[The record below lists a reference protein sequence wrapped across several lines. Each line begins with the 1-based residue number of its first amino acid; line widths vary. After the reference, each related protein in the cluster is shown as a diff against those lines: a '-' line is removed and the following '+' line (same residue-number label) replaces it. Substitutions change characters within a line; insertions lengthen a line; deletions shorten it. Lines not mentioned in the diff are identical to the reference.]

1 MLTRI
6 VTSQQ
11 PSLSRR
17 THSVNRV
24 WMLSYECAGLAQA
37 GGLGEAVAGLAKNL
51 AQDSKIEI
59 TVFLPSH
66 GRHMD
71 KDLRTA
77 YNLKDETTFIANGYR
92 TGTDRL
98 HYHYLAGIERG
109 YRDSVH
115 YVLIKGLDGRT
126 SKWLDDRTL
135 YDSNVMFEKMSLF
148 ARTVKAYSDY
158 LLATGS
164 LSNLPDLVHVHDWHM
179 IPAGVALKQSLE
191 ENHVRVPLVF
201 TIHLLGRV
209 SQPWHYGSEEWC
221 GIRDLQ
227 HVVRIGRKGVFTL
240 GYRQVWEEYCHDSL
254 ERFGCYEA
262 NYVTSV
268 SSSYLTHD
276 VSDYV
281 GNVITGKSG
290 HVYNGCD
297 WDNKEINSMVRAD
310 QASERHIGLN
320 DQYLNRWDLRI
331 HLLTQ
336 GLAQAKP
343 IVEGQSNLDR
353 SLEQQDQSKRLIEPF
368 EEDGPLV
375 LMTGRLSPQKGVD
388 ILLDAVPRVLKALP
402 GTKFLFFLLPSN
414 NPDSNK
420 STSMVAGGYPRN
432 VRLIFGR
439 DRPLYLLSHVAADVY
454 AMPSRV
460 EPFGISA
467 LEAMITGN
475 PVIGADVGGLRETVL
490 GIQKYGDRGTGN
502 LTPAEDA
509 RSISSALISMIITMK
524 IDESSHRGEVDMNY
538 SVEEIPSKHIREMVG
553 KNPRFGSMIRENSR
567 NRVEEKFRWKNA
579 GLLALARYARAKQLS
594 TKPKVY
600 SKVGKSARNTIL
612 P

>member
-1 MLTRI
+1 MLTRR
-6 VTSQQ
+6 VTSLQ
-11 PSLSRR
+11 PSLSRGER
-17 THSVNRV
+17 SVSKV

-37 GGLGEAVAGLAKNL
+37 GGLGEAVAGLARTL
-51 AQDSKIEI
+51 AQDSKIEV

-66 GRHMD
+66 GRQLD
-71 KDLRTA
+71 QDLRSA
-77 YNLKDETTFIANGYR
+77 YSLKDQTTFIANGYR
-92 TGTDRL
+92 TGTDRV
-98 HYHYLAGIERG
+98 HYHYLAGVERG

-115 YVLIKGLDGRT
+115 YVLVKGLDGRT
-126 SKWLDDRTL
+126 SKWLDHRTL
-135 YDSNVMFEKMSLF
+135 YDRDVMFEKMSLF
-148 ARTVKAYSDY
+148 ARTVKTYSDY

-164 LSNLPDLVHVHDWHM
+164 RSDLPDLIHAHDWHM

-191 ENHVRVPLVF
+191 VNRVTVPLVF

-209 SQPWHYGSEEWC
+209 SLPWHYGSEAWC
-221 GIRDLQ
+221 GIQDLQ
-227 HVVRIGRKGVFTL
+227 HDVRMGRKGVFTL

-268 SSSYLTHD
+268 SSSYLTND

-281 GNVITGKSG
+281 GSVITGKSG

-297 WDNKEINSMVRAD
+297 WDNEEINSMVRVD
-310 QASERHIGLN
+310 QASEKPIGLN
-320 DQYLNRWDLRI
+320 DQYLNRWDFRR

-336 GLAQAKP
+336 GLGQARP
-343 IVEGQSNLDR
+343 IVEGENDLDR
-353 SLEQQDQSKRLIEPF
+353 SQEQEDQSKRLIEPF

-388 ILLDAVPRVLKALP
+388 ILLDAVPRVLRALP

-414 NPDSNK
+414 DPDSNK
-420 STSMVAGGYPRN
+420 STSMVAAGYPRN

-439 DRPLYLLSHVAADVY
+439 DRPVYLLSHVVADVY

-475 PVIGADVGGLRETVL
+475 PVVGADVGGLRETVL
-490 GIQKYGDRGTGN
+490 DIQKYGDRGTGI
-502 LTPAEDA
+502 LIPAEDA
-509 RSISSALISMIITMK
+509 RSLSSALISLIITMK
-524 IDESSHRGEVDMNY
+524 IDESSQRGEVDMNY
-538 SVEEIPSKHIREMVG
+538 LMEEIPSKHIREMVG
-553 KNPRFGSMIRENSR
+553 KNPRFGSMIRENGRS
-567 NRVEEKFRWKNA
+567 RVEEKFRWKKA
-579 GLLALARYARAKQLS
+579 GLLALVRYAKAKQLS
-594 TKPKVY
+594 MKPTVY
-600 SKVGKSARNTIL
+600 SKGGKSARN
-612 P
+612 

>member
-1 MLTRI
+1 
-6 VTSQQ
+6 
-11 PSLSRR
+11 
-17 THSVNRV
+17 
-24 WMLSYECAGLAQA
+24 MLSYECAGIAQA
-37 GGLGEAVAGLAKNL
+37 GGLGEAVAGLARTL
-51 AQDSKIEI
+51 AQNSKMDV
-59 TVFLPSH
+59 TVLLPSH
-66 GRHMD
+66 GRQLD
-71 KDLRTA
+71 QDLRTA
-77 YNLKDETTFIANGYR
+77 YSLKDETTFIANGYR
-92 TGTDRL
+92 TGTDRV
-98 HYHYLAGIERG
+98 HYHYLAGIETG
-109 YRDSVH
+109 FRDSVR
-115 YVLIKGLDGRT
+115 YVLVKGLDRET

-135 YDSNVMFEKMSLF
+135 YDSNVIFEKMSLF
-148 ARTVKAYSDY
+148 ARTVRTYSDY

-164 LSNLPDLVHVHDWHM
+164 RSDLPDLIHAHDWHM

-191 ENHVRVPLVF
+191 TNRVKVPLVF

-209 SQPWHYGSEEWC
+209 SLPWHYGSEEWC
-221 GIRDLQ
+221 GIQDRQ
-227 HVVRIGRKGVFTL
+227 HDVMIGRKGVFTL
-240 GYRQVWEEYCHDSL
+240 GYRHVWEEYCHNSL

-268 SSSYLTHD
+268 SSSYFTHD

-290 HVYNGCD
+290 HIYNGCD
-297 WDNKEINSMVRAD
+297 WDNEEINSMVRVD
-310 QASERHIGLN
+310 QASERPIGQN
-320 DQYLNRWDLRI
+320 DQYLNRWDLRR

-353 SLEQQDQSKRLIEPF
+353 SQEQQDQSKRLIKPF

-475 PVIGADVGGLRETVL
+475 PVVGADVGGLRETVL
-490 GIQKYGDRGTGN
+490 DIQKYGDRGTGI

-509 RSISSALISMIITMK
+509 RSLSSVLISMIITMK
-524 IDESSHRGEVDMNY
+524 IDESSQRGEVDMNY
-538 SVEEIPSKHIREMVG
+538 SVEEIPSKPIREMVG
-553 KNPRFGSMIRENSR
+553 KNPRFGSMIRENGRS
-567 NRVEEKFRWKNA
+567 RVEEKFRWKNA
-579 GLLALARYARAKQLS
+579 GLLALARYAKAKQLS
-594 TKPKVY
+594 AKPTVD
-600 SKVGKSARNTIL
+600 SKRGKSARN
-612 P
+612 

>member
-1 MLTRI
+1 VAR
-6 VTSQQ
+6 
-11 PSLSRR
+11 
-17 THSVNRV
+17 SVNRV
-24 WMLSYECAGLAQA
+24 WMLSYECAGIAQA
-37 GGLGEAVAGLAKNL
+37 GGLGEAVAGLARTL
-51 AQDSKIEI
+51 AQNSKMDV
-59 TVFLPSH
+59 TVLLPSH
-66 GRHMD
+66 GRQLD
-71 KDLRTA
+71 QDLRTA
-77 YNLKDETTFIANGYR
+77 YSLKDETTFIANGYR
-92 TGTDRL
+92 TGTDRV
-98 HYHYLAGIERG
+98 HYHYLAGIETG
-109 YRDSVH
+109 FRDSVR
-115 YVLIKGLDGRT
+115 YVLVKGLDRET

-135 YDSNVMFEKMSLF
+135 YDSNVIFEKMSLF
-148 ARTVKAYSDY
+148 ARTVRTYSDY

-164 LSNLPDLVHVHDWHM
+164 RSDLPDLIHAHDWHM

-191 ENHVRVPLVF
+191 TNRVKVPLVF

-209 SQPWHYGSEEWC
+209 SLPWHYGSEEWC
-221 GIRDLQ
+221 GIQDLQ
-227 HVVRIGRKGVFTL
+227 HDVMIGRRGVFTR
-240 GYRQVWEEYCHDSL
+240 GYRHVWEEYCHNSL

-290 HVYNGCD
+290 HIYNGCD
-297 WDNKEINSMVRAD
+297 WDNEEINSMVRVD
-310 QASERHIGLN
+310 QASERPIGQN
-320 DQYLNRWDLRI
+320 DQYLNRWDLRR

-353 SLEQQDQSKRLIEPF
+353 SQEQQDQSKRLIKPF

-475 PVIGADVGGLRETVL
+475 PVVGADVGGLRETVL
-490 GIQKYGDRGTGN
+490 DIQKYGDRGTGI

-509 RSISSALISMIITMK
+509 RSLSSVLISMIITMK
-524 IDESSHRGEVDMNY
+524 IDESSQRGEVDMNY
-538 SVEEIPSKHIREMVG
+538 SVEEIPSKPIREMVG
-553 KNPRFGSMIRENSR
+553 KNPRFGSMIRENGRS
-567 NRVEEKFRWKNA
+567 RVEEKFRWKNA
-579 GLLALARYARAKQLS
+579 GLLALARYAKAKQLS
-594 TKPKVY
+594 AKPTVD
-600 SKVGKSARNTIL
+600 SKRGKSARN
-612 P
+612 

>member
-1 MLTRI
+1 VAR
-6 VTSQQ
+6 
-11 PSLSRR
+11 
-17 THSVNRV
+17 SVNRV
-24 WMLSYECAGLAQA
+24 WMLSYECAGIAQA
-37 GGLGEAVAGLAKNL
+37 GGLGEAVAGLARTL
-51 AQDSKIEI
+51 AQNSKMDV
-59 TVFLPSH
+59 TVLLPSH
-66 GRHMD
+66 GRQLD
-71 KDLRTA
+71 QDLRTA
-77 YNLKDETTFIANGYR
+77 YSLKDETTFIANGYR
-92 TGTDRL
+92 TGTDRV
-98 HYHYLAGIERG
+98 HYHYLAGIETG
-109 YRDSVH
+109 FRDSVR
-115 YVLIKGLDGRT
+115 YVLVKGLDRET

-135 YDSNVMFEKMSLF
+135 YDSNVIFEKMSLF
-148 ARTVKAYSDY
+148 ARTVRTYSDY

-164 LSNLPDLVHVHDWHM
+164 RSDLPDLIHAHDWHM

-191 ENHVRVPLVF
+191 TNRVKVPLVF

-209 SQPWHYGSEEWC
+209 SLPWHYGSEEWC
-221 GIRDLQ
+221 GIQDLQ
-227 HVVRIGRKGVFTL
+227 HDVMIGRRGVFTL

-276 VSDYV
+276 VCDYV

-290 HVYNGCD
+290 HIYNGCD
-297 WDNKEINSMVRAD
+297 WDNEEINSMVRVD
-310 QASERHIGLN
+310 QASERPISLN
-320 DQYLNRWDLRI
+320 DQYLNRWDLRR

-343 IVEGQSNLDR
+343 IVEGENNLDR
-353 SLEQQDQSKRLIEPF
+353 SQEQQDQSKRLIEPF

-388 ILLDAVPRVLKALP
+388 MLLDAVPRVLKALP

-439 DRPLYLLSHVAADVY
+439 DPPLYLLSHVAADVY

-475 PVIGADVGGLRETVL
+475 PVVGADVGGLRETVL
-490 GIQKYGDRGTGN
+490 DIQKYGDRGTGI

-509 RSISSALISMIITMK
+509 RSLSSVLISMIITMK
-524 IDESSHRGEVDMNY
+524 IDESSQRGEVDMNY
-538 SVEEIPSKHIREMVG
+538 SVEEIPSKPIREMVG
-553 KNPRFGSMIRENSR
+553 KNPRFGSMIRENGRS
-567 NRVEEKFRWKNA
+567 RVEEKFRWKNA
-579 GLLALARYARAKQLS
+579 GLLALARYAKAKQLS
-594 TKPKVY
+594 AEPTVD
-600 SKVGKSARNTIL
+600 SKRGKSARN
-612 P
+612 

>member
-1 MLTRI
+1 
-6 VTSQQ
+6 
-11 PSLSRR
+11 
-17 THSVNRV
+17 
-24 WMLSYECAGLAQA
+24 MLSYECAGLAQA
-37 GGLGEAVAGLAKNL
+37 GGLGEAVAGLAKTL
-51 AQDSKIEI
+51 AQDSNIEV

-66 GRHMD
+66 GRHLD
-71 KDLRTA
+71 QDLRTA

-92 TGTDRL
+92 TGTDRV
-98 HYHYLAGIERG
+98 HYHYLAGIEKG

-115 YVLIKGLDGRT
+115 YALVKGLDGRT

-148 ARTVKAYSDY
+148 ARTVKTYSDY

-164 LSNLPDLVHVHDWHM
+164 LSNLPDLIHAHDWHM
-179 IPAGVALKQSLE
+179 VPAGVALKQSLE
-191 ENHVRVPLVF
+191 ENRVRVPLVF

-209 SQPWHYGSEEWC
+209 SLPWHYGSDAWC
-221 GIRDLQ
+221 GIQDLQ
-227 HVVRIGRKGVFTL
+227 HDVRIGRKGVFTL
-240 GYRQVWEEYCHDSL
+240 GYRQVWEGYCHDSL

-276 VSDYV
+276 VSEYV
-281 GNVITGKSG
+281 GSAITGKNG

-297 WDNKEINSMVRAD
+297 WDDEEINSMVRVD
-310 QASERHIGLN
+310 QTSEKPIGLN
-320 DQYLNRWDLRI
+320 DQYLNRWDLRR

-343 IVEGQSNLDR
+343 VVEGENNLDR
-353 SLEQQDQSKRLIEPF
+353 SQEQQDQSKRLIEPF
-368 EEDGPLV
+368 EEDGSLV

-388 ILLDAVPRVLKALP
+388 ILLQAVPRVLKALP
-402 GTKFLFFLLPSN
+402 STKFLFFLLPSN

-420 STSMVAGGYPRN
+420 STSMVAAGYQRN

-439 DRPLYLLSHVAADVY
+439 DRPLYLLSYVAADVY

-490 GIQKYGDRGTGN
+490 DIQKYGDRGTGI

-509 RSISSALISMIITMK
+509 RSLSSALISMIITMK
-524 IDESSHRGEVDMNY
+524 IDESVQRGEVDMNY
-538 SVEEIPSKHIREMVG
+538 SMEEIPSKSIREMVG
-553 KNPRFGSMIRENSR
+553 KNPRFGSMIRENGR

-594 TKPKVY
+594 TKPTVY
-600 SKVGKSARNTIL
+600 SKGGKSARN
-612 P
+612 

>member
-1 MLTRI
+1 MLTRR

-11 PSLSRR
+11 PSLSPEER
-17 THSVNRV
+17 SVNRV

-37 GGLGEAVAGLAKNL
+37 GGLGEAVAGLARTL
-51 AQDSKIEI
+51 ARDSKIEV

-66 GRHMD
+66 GRQLD
-71 KDLRTA
+71 QDLRTA
-77 YNLKDETTFIANGYR
+77 YSLKDQTTFIANGYR
-92 TGTDRL
+92 TGTDRV
-98 HYHYLAGIERG
+98 HYHYLAGVERG

-115 YVLIKGLDGRT
+115 YVLVKGLDGRT
-126 SKWLDDRTL
+126 SRWLDDRTL
-135 YDSNVMFEKMSLF
+135 YDRDVMFEKMSLF
-148 ARTVKAYSDY
+148 ARTVKTYSDY

-164 LSNLPDLVHVHDWHM
+164 RSDLPDLIHAHDWHM

-191 ENHVRVPLVF
+191 ENRVTVPLVF

-209 SQPWHYGSEEWC
+209 SLPWHYGSEAWC
-221 GIRDLQ
+221 GIQDLQ
-227 HVVRIGRKGVFTL
+227 HDVRMGRKGVFTL

-268 SSSYLTHD
+268 SSSYLTND

-281 GNVITGKSG
+281 GSMITGKSG
-290 HVYNGCD
+290 HLYNGCD
-297 WDNKEINSMVRAD
+297 WDNEEINSMVRVD
-310 QASERHIGLN
+310 QASEKPIGLN
-320 DQYLNRWDLRI
+320 DQYLNRWDLRR

-336 GLAQAKP
+336 GLAQVRP
-343 IVEGQSNLDR
+343 IVEVENDLDT
-353 SLEQQDQSKRLIEPF
+353 SQEQEYQSKQLIEPF

-388 ILLDAVPRVLKALP
+388 ILLDAVPRVLRALP

-414 NPDSNK
+414 DPDYNK
-420 STSMVAGGYPRN
+420 STSMVAAGYPRN

-439 DRPLYLLSHVAADVY
+439 DRPVYLLSHVVADVY

-475 PVIGADVGGLRETVL
+475 PVVGADVGGLRETVL
-490 GIQKYGDRGTGN
+490 DIQKYGDRGTGI
-502 LTPAEDA
+502 LIPAEDA
-509 RSISSALISMIITMK
+509 RSLSSALISMIITMK
-524 IDESSHRGEVDMNY
+524 IDESTQRGEVDMNY
-538 SVEEIPSKHIREMVG
+538 SMEEIPTKHIREMVG
-553 KNPRFGSMIRENSR
+553 KNPRFGSMIRKNGRS
-567 NRVEEKFRWKNA
+567 RVEEKFRWKKA
-579 GLLALARYARAKQLS
+579 GLLAIVRYAKAKQLS
-594 TKPKVY
+594 MKPTVY
-600 SKVGKSARNTIL
+600 SKGGKSARN
-612 P
+612 

>member
-1 MLTRI
+1 
-6 VTSQQ
+6 
-11 PSLSRR
+11 
-17 THSVNRV
+17 
-24 WMLSYECAGLAQA
+24 MLSYECAGLAQA
-37 GGLGEAVAGLAKNL
+37 GGLGEAVAGLARTL
-51 AQDSKIEI
+51 AQDSKIEV

-66 GRHMD
+66 GRHLD
-71 KDLRTA
+71 QDLRTA

-92 TGTDRL
+92 TGTDRV
-98 HYHYLAGIERG
+98 HYHYIAGVERG
-109 YRDSVH
+109 YRNSVQ
-115 YVLIKGLDGRT
+115 YVLVKGLDGRT

-135 YDSNVMFEKMSLF
+135 YDGKVMFEKMSLF

-164 LSNLPDLVHVHDWHM
+164 LSNLPDLIHAHDWHM
-179 IPAGVALKQSLE
+179 VPAGVALKQSLE
-191 ENHVRVPLVF
+191 ENRVRVPLVF

-209 SQPWHYGSEEWC
+209 SLPWHYASEAWC
-221 GIRDLQ
+221 GIQDLQ
-227 HVVRIGRKGVFTL
+227 HDVRIGRKGVFTL
-240 GYRQVWEEYCHDSL
+240 GYRRVWEEYCHDSL

-268 SSSYLTHD
+268 SSSYLAHD

-297 WDNKEINSMVRAD
+297 WDIEEISSIVRVD
-310 QASERHIGLN
+310 QTSENPIGLN
-320 DQYLNRWDLRI
+320 DQHLNRWDLRR

-343 IVEGQSNLDR
+343 IVEGQYNLVR
-353 SLEQQDQSKRLIEPF
+353 PQEQQDQGKRLIEPF

-414 NPDSNK
+414 NPDSDK
-420 STSMVAGGYPRN
+420 STSMVAAGYPRN
-432 VRLIFGR
+432 VRLILVR
-439 DRPLYLLSHVAADVY
+439 DRPLYLFSHVGADVY

-460 EPFGISA
+460 EHFGISA

-475 PVIGADVGGLRETVL
+475 PVVGADVGGLRETVL
-490 GIQKYGDRGTGN
+490 DIQKYGDRGTGI

-509 RSISSALISMIITMK
+509 RSLSSNLISMIITMK
-524 IDESSHRGEVDMNY
+524 IDESSQRGEVDMNY
-538 SVEEIPSKHIREMVG
+538 SVEEIPSKPIREMVG
-553 KNPRFGSMIRENSR
+553 KNPRFGSMIRENGRS
-567 NRVEEKFRWKNA
+567 RVEEKFRWKNA
-579 GLLALARYARAKQLS
+579 GLLALSRYAKARQLS
-594 TKPKVY
+594 TKPTVY
-600 SKVGKSARNTIL
+600 SKGGKLARN
-612 P
+612 

>member
-1 MLTRI
+1 
-6 VTSQQ
+6 
-11 PSLSRR
+11 
-17 THSVNRV
+17 
-24 WMLSYECAGLAQA
+24 
-37 GGLGEAVAGLAKNL
+37 
-51 AQDSKIEI
+51 
-59 TVFLPSH
+59 
-66 GRHMD
+66 
-71 KDLRTA
+71 
-77 YNLKDETTFIANGYR
+77 
-92 TGTDRL
+92 
-98 HYHYLAGIERG
+98 
-109 YRDSVH
+109 
-115 YVLIKGLDGRT
+115 
-126 SKWLDDRTL
+126 
-135 YDSNVMFEKMSLF
+135 
-148 ARTVKAYSDY
+148 
-158 LLATGS
+158 
-164 LSNLPDLVHVHDWHM
+164 M

-297 WDNKEINSMVRAD
+297 WDNEEINSTVRVD
-310 QASERHIGLN
+310 QVSERPIGLN

-402 GTKFLFFLLPSN
+402 GAKFLLFLLPSN

-420 STSMVAGGYPRN
+420 STSMVAAGYPRN

-439 DRPLYLLSHVAADVY
+439 DRPLYLLSHAAADVY

-467 LEAMITGN
+467 LESMITGN
-475 PVIGADVGGLRETVL
+475 PVVGADVGGLRETVL
-490 GIQKYGDRGTGN
+490 DIHKYGDRGTGI

-509 RSISSALISMIITMK
+509 RSLSSALISMIITMK
-524 IDESSHRGEVDMNY
+524 TDESSHRGEVDMNY

-553 KNPRFGSMIRENSR
+553 KNPRFGSTIRENSR
-567 NRVEEKFRWKNA
+567 NSVEEKFRWKNA
-579 GLLALARYARAKQLS
+579 GLLALARYAKAKQLS
-594 TKPKVY
+594 TKPTVY
-600 SKVGKSARNTIL
+600 PKGRMSAGN
-612 P
+612 

>member
-1 MLTRI
+1 
-6 VTSQQ
+6 
-11 PSLSRR
+11 
-17 THSVNRV
+17 
-24 WMLSYECAGLAQA
+24 MLSYECAGIAQA
-37 GGLGEAVAGLAKNL
+37 GGLGEAVAGLARTL
-51 AQDSKIEI
+51 AQNSKMDV
-59 TVFLPSH
+59 TVLLPSH
-66 GRHMD
+66 GRHLD
-71 KDLRTA
+71 QDLRTA
-77 YNLKDETTFIANGYR
+77 YSLKDETTFIANGYR
-92 TGTDRL
+92 TGTDRV
-98 HYHYLAGIERG
+98 HYHYLAGIETG
-109 YRDSVH
+109 FRDSVR
-115 YVLIKGLDGRT
+115 YVLVKGLDRET

-135 YDSNVMFEKMSLF
+135 YDSNVIFEKMSLF
-148 ARTVKAYSDY
+148 ARTVRTYSDY

-164 LSNLPDLVHVHDWHM
+164 RSDLPDLIHAHDWHM

-191 ENHVRVPLVF
+191 TNRVKVPLVF

-209 SQPWHYGSEEWC
+209 SLPWHYGSEEWC
-221 GIRDLQ
+221 GIQDLQ
-227 HVVRIGRKGVFTL
+227 HDVTIGRRGVFTR
-240 GYRQVWEEYCHDSL
+240 GYRHVWEEYCHNSL

-290 HVYNGCD
+290 HIYNGCD
-297 WDNKEINSMVRAD
+297 WDNEEINSMVRVD
-310 QASERHIGLN
+310 QVSERPIGLN
-320 DQYLNRWDLRI
+320 DQYLNRWDLRR

-353 SLEQQDQSKRLIEPF
+353 SQEQQDQSKRLIEPF

-475 PVIGADVGGLRETVL
+475 PVVGADVGGLRETVL
-490 GIQKYGDRGTGN
+490 DIQKYGDRGTGI

-509 RSISSALISMIITMK
+509 RSLSSVLISMIITMK
-524 IDESSHRGEVDMNY
+524 IDESSQRGEVDMNY
-538 SVEEIPSKHIREMVG
+538 SVEEIPSKPIREMVG
-553 KNPRFGSMIRENSR
+553 KNPRSGSMIRENGRS
-567 NRVEEKFRWKNA
+567 RVEEKFRWKNA
-579 GLLALARYARAKQLS
+579 GLLALARYAKAKQLS
-594 TKPKVY
+594 AKPTVD
-600 SKVGKSARNTIL
+600 
-612 P
+612 

>member
-1 MLTRI
+1 MELDGGDINATQDSDE
-6 VTSQQ
+6 VGQVS
-11 PSLSRR
+11 SRR
-17 THSVNRV
+17 SCWGSYRSVEIEQN
-24 WMLSYECAGLAQA
+24 
-37 GGLGEAVAGLAKNL
+37 
-51 AQDSKIEI
+51 SKMDV
-59 TVFLPSH
+59 TVLLPSH
-66 GRHMD
+66 GRQLD
-71 KDLRTA
+71 QDLRTA
-77 YNLKDETTFIANGYR
+77 YSLKDETTFIANGYR
-92 TGTDRL
+92 TGTDRV
-98 HYHYLAGIERG
+98 HYHYLAGIETG
-109 YRDSVH
+109 FRDSVR
-115 YVLIKGLDGRT
+115 YVLVKGLDRET

-135 YDSNVMFEKMSLF
+135 YDSNVIFEKMSLF
-148 ARTVKAYSDY
+148 ARTVRTYSDY

-164 LSNLPDLVHVHDWHM
+164 RSDLPDLIHAHDWHM

-191 ENHVRVPLVF
+191 TNRVKVPLVF

-209 SQPWHYGSEEWC
+209 SLPWHYGSEEWC
-221 GIRDLQ
+221 GIQDLQ
-227 HVVRIGRKGVFTL
+227 HDVMIGRRGVFTL
-240 GYRQVWEEYCHDSL
+240 GYRHVWEEYCHNSL

-281 GNVITGKSG
+281 GKVITGKSG

-297 WDNKEINSMVRAD
+297 WDNEEINSMVRVD
-310 QASERHIGLN
+310 QASERPIGLN
-320 DQYLNRWDLRI
+320 DQYLNRWDLRR

-343 IVEGQSNLDR
+343 IVEGENNLDR
-353 SLEQQDQSKRLIEPF
+353 SQEQQDQSKLLIEPF

-475 PVIGADVGGLRETVL
+475 PVVGADVGGLRETVL
-490 GIQKYGDRGTGN
+490 DIQKYGDRGTGI

-509 RSISSALISMIITMK
+509 RSLSSVLISMIITMK
-524 IDESSHRGEVDMNY
+524 IDESSQRGEVDMNY
-538 SVEEIPSKHIREMVG
+538 SVEEIPSKPIREMVG
-553 KNPRFGSMIRENSR
+553 KNPRFGSMIRENGRS
-567 NRVEEKFRWKNA
+567 RVEEKFRWKNA
-579 GLLALARYARAKQLS
+579 GLLALARYAKAKQLS
-594 TKPKVY
+594 AKPTVD
-600 SKVGKSARNTIL
+600 SKRGKSARN
-612 P
+612 

>member
-1 MLTRI
+1 MAR
-6 VTSQQ
+6 
-11 PSLSRR
+11 
-17 THSVNRV
+17 SVNRV
-24 WMLSYECAGLAQA
+24 WMLSYECAGIAQA
-37 GGLGEAVAGLAKNL
+37 GGLGEAVAGLARTL
-51 AQDSKIEI
+51 AQNSNMDV
-59 TVFLPSH
+59 TVLLPSH
-66 GRHMD
+66 GRQLD
-71 KDLRTA
+71 QDLRTA
-77 YNLKDETTFIANGYR
+77 YSLKDETTFIANGYR
-92 TGTDRL
+92 TGTDRV
-98 HYHYLAGIERG
+98 HYHYLAGIETG
-109 YRDSVH
+109 FRDSVR
-115 YVLIKGLDGRT
+115 YVLVKGLDRET

-135 YDSNVMFEKMSLF
+135 YDSNVIFEKMSLF
-148 ARTVKAYSDY
+148 ARTVRTYSDY

-164 LSNLPDLVHVHDWHM
+164 RSDLPDLIHAHDWHM

-191 ENHVRVPLVF
+191 TNRVKVPLVF

-209 SQPWHYGSEEWC
+209 SLPWHYGSEEWC
-221 GIRDLQ
+221 GIQDLQ
-227 HVVRIGRKGVFTL
+227 HDVMIGRRGVFTR
-240 GYRQVWEEYCHDSL
+240 GYRHVWEEYCHNSL

-297 WDNKEINSMVRAD
+297 WDNEEINSMVRVD
-310 QASERHIGLN
+310 QASERPIGQN
-320 DQYLNRWDLRI
+320 DQYLNRWDLRR

-343 IVEGQSNLDR
+343 IVEGESNLDR
-353 SLEQQDQSKRLIEPF
+353 SQEQQDQSKRLIEPF

-475 PVIGADVGGLRETVL
+475 PVVGADVGGLRETVL
-490 GIQKYGDRGTGN
+490 DIQKYGDRGTGI

-509 RSISSALISMIITMK
+509 RSLSSVLISMIITMK
-524 IDESSHRGEVDMNY
+524 IDESSQRGEVDMNY
-538 SVEEIPSKHIREMVG
+538 SVEEIPSKPIREMVG
-553 KNPRFGSMIRENSR
+553 KNPRFGSMIRENGRS
-567 NRVEEKFRWKNA
+567 RVEEKFRWKNA
-579 GLLALARYARAKQLS
+579 GLLALARYAKAKQLS
-594 TKPKVY
+594 AKPTVD
-600 SKVGKSARNTIL
+600 SKRGKSARN
-612 P
+612 

>member
-1 MLTRI
+1 MLTRR

-11 PSLSRR
+11 PSLNRVAR
-17 THSVNRV
+17 SVNRV
-24 WMLSYECAGLAQA
+24 WMLSYECAGIAQA
-37 GGLGEAVAGLAKNL
+37 GGLGEAVAGLARTL
-51 AQDSKIEI
+51 AQNSKMDV
-59 TVFLPSH
+59 TVLLPSH
-66 GRHMD
+66 GRQLD
-71 KDLRTA
+71 QDLRTA
-77 YNLKDETTFIANGYR
+77 YSLKDETTFIANGYR
-92 TGTDRL
+92 TGTDRV
-98 HYHYLAGIERG
+98 HYHYLAGIETG
-109 YRDSVH
+109 FRDSVR
-115 YVLIKGLDGRT
+115 YVLVKGLDRET
-126 SKWLDDRTL
+126 SKWLDDRNL
-135 YDSNVMFEKMSLF
+135 YDSNVIFEKMSLF
-148 ARTVKAYSDY
+148 ARTVRTYSDY

-164 LSNLPDLVHVHDWHM
+164 RSDLPDLIHAHDWHM

-191 ENHVRVPLVF
+191 TNRVKVPLVF

-209 SQPWHYGSEEWC
+209 SLPWHYGSEEWC
-221 GIRDLQ
+221 GIQDLQ
-227 HVVRIGRKGVFTL
+227 HDVMIGRRGVFTR
-240 GYRQVWEEYCHDSL
+240 GYRHVWEEYCHNSL

-290 HVYNGCD
+290 HIYNGCD
-297 WDNKEINSMVRAD
+297 WDNEEINSMVRVD
-310 QASERHIGLN
+310 QASERPIGQN
-320 DQYLNRWDLRI
+320 DQYLNRWDLRR

-353 SLEQQDQSKRLIEPF
+353 SQEQQDQSKRLIKPF

-475 PVIGADVGGLRETVL
+475 PVVGADVGGLRETVL
-490 GIQKYGDRGTGN
+490 DIQKYGDRGTGI

-509 RSISSALISMIITMK
+509 RSLSSVLISMIITMK
-524 IDESSHRGEVDMNY
+524 IDESSQRGEVDMNY
-538 SVEEIPSKHIREMVG
+538 SVEEIPSKPIREMVS
-553 KNPRFGSMIRENSR
+553 KNPRFGSMIRENGRS
-567 NRVEEKFRWKNA
+567 RVEEKFRWKNA
-579 GLLALARYARAKQLS
+579 GLLALARYAKAKQLS
-594 TKPKVY
+594 AKPTVD
-600 SKVGKSARNTIL
+600 SKRGKSARN
-612 P
+612 

>member
-1 MLTRI
+1 MLTRTVI
-6 VTSQQ
+6 SQQ
-11 PSLSRR
+11 PPLSWGTRP
-17 THSVNRV
+17 VNRV

-37 GGLGEAVAGLAKNL
+37 GGLGEAVAGLARTL
-51 AQDSKIEI
+51 AQDSNLEV

-66 GRHMD
+66 GRHVD
-71 KDLRTA
+71 KDLRAA
-77 YNLKDETTFIANGYR
+77 YSLREETTFIANGYR
-92 TGTDRL
+92 TGTNHV
-98 HYHYLAGIERG
+98 HYHYLAGVEKG
-109 YRDSVH
+109 SRDSVH
-115 YVLIKGLDGRT
+115 YVLVKGLDGQT

-135 YDSNVMFEKMSLF
+135 YDRDTTFEKMSLF
-148 ARTVKAYSDY
+148 ARTVKTYSNY

-164 LSNLPDLVHVHDWHM
+164 PRDLPDLIHAHDWHM

-191 ENHVRVPLVF
+191 ENRVTVPLVF

-209 SQPWHYGSEEWC
+209 SLPWHYGSEAWC
-221 GIRDLQ
+221 GIQDLQ
-227 HVVRIGRKGVFTL
+227 HIVRIGRKGVFTL

-281 GNVITGKSG
+281 GNVVTGKSG
-290 HVYNGCD
+290 HIYNGCD
-297 WDNKEINSMVRAD
+297 WDNEEINSMVRVD
-310 QASERHIGLN
+310 QASERPIDQN

-331 HLLTQ
+331 HLLTR

-353 SLEQQDQSKRLIEPF
+353 SQEQQDQSKQLIKPF

-388 ILLDAVPRVLKALP
+388 ILLDAVPHVLKALP

-420 STSMVAGGYPRN
+420 STSKVAAGYPKN

-439 DRPLYLLSHVAADVY
+439 DRPIYLLSHVGADVY
-454 AMPSRV
+454 AMPSRE

-475 PVIGADVGGLRETVL
+475 PVVGADVGGLRETVL
-490 GIQKYGDRGTGN
+490 DIPKYGDRGTGI
-502 LTPAEDA
+502 LIPPEDA
-509 RSISSALISMIITMK
+509 GSLSTALISMIMVMR
-524 IDESSHRGEVDMNY
+524 IDESSQRGEVDMNY
-538 SVEEIPSKHIREMVG
+538 SAKRIPSKLIKEMVG
-553 KNPRFGSMIRENSR
+553 KNSRFGSKMRENCRSR
-567 NRVEEKFRWKNA
+567 VV
-579 GLLALARYARAKQLS
+579 GLQELGWRDHF
-594 TKPKVY
+594 
-600 SKVGKSARNTIL
+600 GE
-612 P
+612 

>member
-1 MLTRI
+1 MLTRR

-11 PSLSRR
+11 PSLSPEER
-17 THSVNRV
+17 SVNRV

-37 GGLGEAVAGLAKNL
+37 GGLGEAVAGLARTL
-51 AQDSKIEI
+51 AQDARIEV

-66 GRHMD
+66 GRQLD
-71 KDLRTA
+71 QDLRTA
-77 YNLKDETTFIANGYR
+77 YSLKDQTTFIANGYR
-92 TGTDRL
+92 TGTDRV
-98 HYHYLAGIERG
+98 HYHYLAGVERG

-115 YVLIKGLDGRT
+115 YVLVKGLDGRT
-126 SKWLDDRTL
+126 SRWLDDRTL
-135 YDSNVMFEKMSLF
+135 YDRDVMFEKMSLF
-148 ARTVKAYSDY
+148 ARTVKTYSDY
-158 LLATGS
+158 LLVTGS
-164 LSNLPDLVHVHDWHM
+164 RSALPDLIHVHDWHM
-179 IPAGVALKQSLE
+179 IPAGVALKQSLG
-191 ENHVRVPLVF
+191 ENRVTVPLVF

-209 SQPWHYGSEEWC
+209 SLPWHYGSDAWC
-221 GIRDLQ
+221 GIQDLQ
-227 HVVRIGRKGVFTL
+227 HDVRMGRKGVLTL
-240 GYRQVWEEYCHDSL
+240 GYRQVWEEDCHDSL

-268 SSSYLTHD
+268 SRSYLTHD

-297 WDNKEINSMVRAD
+297 WDNEEINSMVRVD
-310 QASERHIGLN
+310 QVSERLIGLN

-353 SLEQQDQSKRLIEPF
+353 SQEQQDQSKRLIEPF

-420 STSMVAGGYPRN
+420 STSMVAGDYSSN
-432 VRLIFGR
+432 DRLTF
-439 DRPLYLLSHVAADVY
+439 DRERPVDLLSHIAADV
-454 AMPSRV
+454 
-460 EPFGISA
+460 
-467 LEAMITGN
+467 
-475 PVIGADVGGLRETVL
+475 
-490 GIQKYGDRGTGN
+490 
-502 LTPAEDA
+502 
-509 RSISSALISMIITMK
+509 
-524 IDESSHRGEVDMNY
+524 
-538 SVEEIPSKHIREMVG
+538 
-553 KNPRFGSMIRENSR
+553 
-567 NRVEEKFRWKNA
+567 
-579 GLLALARYARAKQLS
+579 
-594 TKPKVY
+594 
-600 SKVGKSARNTIL
+600 
-612 P
+612 

>member
-1 MLTRI
+1 MLTRR

-11 PSLSRR
+11 PSLSGGA
-17 THSVNRV
+17 HSVNRV

-37 GGLGEAVAGLAKNL
+37 GGLGEAVAGLARTL
-51 AQDSKIEI
+51 AQDSKLEV

-66 GRHMD
+66 GRHLD
-71 KDLRTA
+71 QDLRTA

-98 HYHYLAGIERG
+98 HYQYLAGIERG
-109 YRDSVH
+109 YKDSVH

-135 YDSNVMFEKMSLF
+135 YDRNVVFEKMSLF
-148 ARTVKAYSDY
+148 ARTVRAYSDY

-164 LSNLPDLVHVHDWHM
+164 LSNLPDLIHAHDWHM

-191 ENHVRVPLVF
+191 ENRVTVPLVF

-209 SQPWHYGSEEWC
+209 SLPWHYGSEEWC

-227 HVVRIGRKGVFTL
+227 HAVRIGRRGVFTL

-254 ERFGCYEA
+254 ERFGCYAA

-268 SSSYLTHD
+268 SSSYLTRD

-281 GNVITGKSG
+281 GNAVTGKSG

-297 WDNKEINSMVRAD
+297 WDNEEINSMVRAD
-310 QASERHIGLN
+310 QASERPIGLN
-320 DQYLNRWDLRI
+320 DQYLNRWDLRR

-343 IVEGQSNLDR
+343 IVEGENNLDR
-353 SLEQQDQSKRLIEPF
+353 SQEQQDQSKRLIEPF

-420 STSMVAGGYPRN
+420 STSMVAAGYPRN

-475 PVIGADVGGLRETVL
+475 LVVGADVGGLRETVL
-490 GIQKYGDRGTGN
+490 DIQKYGDRGTGI

-509 RSISSALISMIITMK
+509 RSLSSVLISMIITMK
-524 IDESSHRGEVDMNY
+524 IDESSQRGEVDLNY
-538 SVEEIPSKHIREMVG
+538 SMEEIPSKHIREMVG
-553 KNPRFGSMIRENSR
+553 KNPRFGSIIRENGRS
-567 NRVEEKFRWKNA
+567 RVEEKFRWKNA
-579 GLLALARYARAKQLS
+579 GLLALARYAKAKQLS
-594 TKPKVY
+594 MKPTVY
-600 SKVGKSARNTIL
+600 SKGGESAGN
-612 P
+612 

>member
-1 MLTRI
+1 
-6 VTSQQ
+6 
-11 PSLSRR
+11 
-17 THSVNRV
+17 
-24 WMLSYECAGLAQA
+24 MLSYECAGIAQA
-37 GGLGEAVAGLAKNL
+37 GGLGEAVAGLARTL
-51 AQDSKIEI
+51 AQNSKMDV
-59 TVFLPSH
+59 TVLLPSH
-66 GRHMD
+66 GRQLD
-71 KDLRTA
+71 QDLRTA
-77 YNLKDETTFIANGYR
+77 YSLKDETTFIANGYR
-92 TGTDRL
+92 TGTDRV
-98 HYHYLAGIERG
+98 HYHYLAGIETG
-109 YRDSVH
+109 FRDSVR
-115 YVLIKGLDGRT
+115 YVLVKGLDRET

-135 YDSNVMFEKMSLF
+135 YDSNVIFEKMSLF
-148 ARTVKAYSDY
+148 ARTVRTYSDY

-164 LSNLPDLVHVHDWHM
+164 RSDLPDLIHAHDWHM

-191 ENHVRVPLVF
+191 TNRVKVPLVF

-209 SQPWHYGSEEWC
+209 SLPWHYGSEEWC
-221 GIRDLQ
+221 GIQDLQ
-227 HVVRIGRKGVFTL
+227 HDVMIGRRGVFTR
-240 GYRQVWEEYCHDSL
+240 GYRHVWEEYCHNSL

-290 HVYNGCD
+290 HIYNGCD
-297 WDNKEINSMVRAD
+297 WDNEEINSMVRVD
-310 QASERHIGLN
+310 QASERPTGQN
-320 DQYLNRWDLRI
+320 DQYLNRWDLRR

-353 SLEQQDQSKRLIEPF
+353 SQEQQDQSNRLIKPF

-402 GTKFLFFLLPSN
+402 GTKFLFFLLSSN

-460 EPFGISA
+460 EPFGISS

-475 PVIGADVGGLRETVL
+475 PVVGADVGGLRETVL
-490 GIQKYGDRGTGN
+490 DIQKYGDRGTGI

-509 RSISSALISMIITMK
+509 RSLSSVLISMIITMK
-524 IDESSHRGEVDMNY
+524 LDESSQRGEVDMNY
-538 SVEEIPSKHIREMVG
+538 SVEEIPSKPIREMVG
-553 KNPRFGSMIRENSR
+553 KNPRFGSMIRENGRS
-567 NRVEEKFRWKNA
+567 RVEEKFRWKNA
-579 GLLALARYARAKQLS
+579 GLLALARYAKAKQLS
-594 TKPKVY
+594 AKPTVD
-600 SKVGKSARNTIL
+600 SKRGKSARN
-612 P
+612 

>member
-1 MLTRI
+1 MAR
-6 VTSQQ
+6 
-11 PSLSRR
+11 
-17 THSVNRV
+17 SVNRV
-24 WMLSYECAGLAQA
+24 WMLSYECAGIAQA
-37 GGLGEAVAGLAKNL
+37 GGLGEAVAGLARTL
-51 AQDSKIEI
+51 AQNSKMDV
-59 TVFLPSH
+59 TVLLPSH
-66 GRHMD
+66 GRQLD
-71 KDLRTA
+71 QDLRTA
-77 YNLKDETTFIANGYR
+77 YSLKDETTFIANGYR
-92 TGTDRL
+92 TGTDRV
-98 HYHYLAGIERG
+98 HYHYLAGIETG
-109 YRDSVH
+109 FRDSVR
-115 YVLIKGLDGRT
+115 YVLVKGLDRET
-126 SKWLDDRTL
+126 SKWLDDRNL
-135 YDSNVMFEKMSLF
+135 YDSNVIFEKMSLF
-148 ARTVKAYSDY
+148 ARTVRTYSDY

-164 LSNLPDLVHVHDWHM
+164 RSDLPDLIHAHDWHM

-191 ENHVRVPLVF
+191 TNRVKVPLVF

-209 SQPWHYGSEEWC
+209 SLPWHYGSEEWC
-221 GIRDLQ
+221 GIQDLQ
-227 HVVRIGRKGVFTL
+227 HDVMIGRKGVFTL
-240 GYRQVWEEYCHDSL
+240 GYRHVWEEYCHNSL

-290 HVYNGCD
+290 HIYNGCD
-297 WDNKEINSMVRAD
+297 WDNEEINSMVRVD
-310 QASERHIGLN
+310 QASERPIGLN
-320 DQYLNRWDLRI
+320 DQYLSRWDLRR

-343 IVEGQSNLDR
+343 IVEGENNLDR
-353 SLEQQDQSKRLIEPF
+353 SQEQQDQSKRLIEPF

-402 GTKFLFFLLPSN
+402 GTKFLLFLLPSN

-420 STSMVAGGYPRN
+420 STSMVAAGYPKN

-439 DRPLYLLSHVAADVY
+439 DRPLYLFSHVAADVY

-460 EPFGISA
+460 KPFGISA

-475 PVIGADVGGLRETVL
+475 PVVGADVGGLRETVL
-490 GIQKYGDRGTGN
+490 DIQKYSDSGTGI

-509 RSISSALISMIITMK
+509 RSLSSALISMIITMK
-524 IDESSHRGEVDMNY
+524 IDESSRRGEVDMNY
-538 SVEEIPSKHIREMVG
+538 SVEEIPSKHLREMVG
-553 KNPRFGSMIRENSR
+553 KNPRLGSMIRENSR

-579 GLLALARYARAKQLS
+579 GLVALARYAKAKQLS
-594 TKPKVY
+594 TKPTVY
-600 SKVGKSARNTIL
+600 SKGGKSARN
-612 P
+612 

>member
-1 MLTRI
+1 MPTRR

-11 PSLSRR
+11 PSLSRGA
-17 THSVNRV
+17 HSVNRV

-37 GGLGEAVAGLAKNL
+37 GGLGEAVAGLARTL
-51 AQDSKIEI
+51 AQDSKIEV

-66 GRHMD
+66 GRHLD
-71 KDLRTA
+71 QDLRT
-77 YNLKDETTFIANGYR
+77 
-92 TGTDRL
+92 
-98 HYHYLAGIERG
+98 
-109 YRDSVH
+109 
-115 YVLIKGLDGRT
+115 
-126 SKWLDDRTL
+126 
-135 YDSNVMFEKMSLF
+135 
-148 ARTVKAYSDY
+148 
-158 LLATGS
+158 
-164 LSNLPDLVHVHDWHM
+164 
-179 IPAGVALKQSLE
+179 AGVALKQSLE
-191 ENHVRVPLVF
+191 ENRVRVPLVF

-209 SQPWHYGSEEWC
+209 SLRWHYGSEAWC

-227 HVVRIGRKGVFTL
+227 HDVKIGRKGVFTL

-281 GNVITGKSG
+281 GNAIKGKSG

-297 WDNKEINSMVRAD
+297 WDNEEINSMVRVD
-310 QASERHIGLN
+310 QTSEKPIGLN
-320 DQYLNRWDLRI
+320 DQYLNRWDLRR

-343 IVEGQSNLDR
+343 IVEGENNLDR
-353 SLEQQDQSKRLIEPF
+353 SQERHDQSKRLIEPF
-368 EEDGPLV
+368 EEDGSLV

-388 ILLDAVPRVLKALP
+388 ILLDAVPRALKALP

-439 DRPLYLLSHVAADVY
+439 DPPLYLLSHVAADVY
-454 AMPSRV
+454 AMPSMV
-460 EPFGISA
+460 EPFRLSA
-467 LEAMITGN
+467 LEPMITGN
-475 PVIGADVGGLRETVL
+475 PVVRADGGGLREPALPVRE
-490 GIQKYGDRGTGN
+490 YGDTGTGI

-509 RSISSALISMIITMK
+509 RSLSSALISMIITMK
-524 IDESSHRGEVDMNY
+524 IDESSQRGEVDMSD
-538 SVEEIPSKHIREMVG
+538 SVEEIPSKPIREMVG
-553 KNPRFGSMIRENSR
+553 KNPRCGSMIRENCRS
-567 NRVEEKFRWKNA
+567 RVEEKLRWKNA
-579 GLLALARYARAKQLS
+579 GLLALARYAKAKQLS
-594 TKPKVY
+594 RKPTVY
-600 SKVGKSARNTIL
+600 SKGGKSSRN
-612 P
+612 

>member
-1 MLTRI
+1 VAR
-6 VTSQQ
+6 
-11 PSLSRR
+11 
-17 THSVNRV
+17 SVNRV
-24 WMLSYECAGLAQA
+24 WMLSYECAGIAQA
-37 GGLGEAVAGLAKNL
+37 GGLGEAVAGLARTL
-51 AQDSKIEI
+51 AQNSKMDV
-59 TVFLPSH
+59 TVLLPSH
-66 GRHMD
+66 GRQLD
-71 KDLRTA
+71 QDLRTA
-77 YNLKDETTFIANGYR
+77 YSLKDETTFIANGYR
-92 TGTDRL
+92 TGTDRV
-98 HYHYLAGIERG
+98 HYHYLAGIETG
-109 YRDSVH
+109 FRDSVR
-115 YVLIKGLDGRT
+115 YVLVKGLDRET

-135 YDSNVMFEKMSLF
+135 YDSNVIFEKMSLF
-148 ARTVKAYSDY
+148 ARTVRTYSDY

-164 LSNLPDLVHVHDWHM
+164 RSDLPDLIHAHDWHM

-191 ENHVRVPLVF
+191 TNRVKVPLVF

-209 SQPWHYGSEEWC
+209 SLPWHYGSEEWC
-221 GIRDLQ
+221 GIQDLQ
-227 HVVRIGRKGVFTL
+227 HDVMIGRRGVFTL
-240 GYRQVWEEYCHDSL
+240 GYRQVWEEYCHNSL

-290 HVYNGCD
+290 HIYNGCD
-297 WDNKEINSMVRAD
+297 WDNEEINSMVRVD
-310 QASERHIGLN
+310 QASERPISLN
-320 DQYLNRWDLRI
+320 DQYLNRWDLRR

-343 IVEGQSNLDR
+343 IVEGENNLDR
-353 SLEQQDQSKRLIEPF
+353 SQEQQDQSKRLIEPF

-402 GTKFLFFLLPSN
+402 GAKFLFFLLPSN

-420 STSMVAGGYPRN
+420 STSMVAAGYPRN

-475 PVIGADVGGLRETVL
+475 LVVGADVGGLRETVL
-490 GIQKYGDRGTGN
+490 DIQKYGDRGTGI

-509 RSISSALISMIITMK
+509 RSLSSVLISMIITMK
-524 IDESSHRGEVDMNY
+524 IDESSQRGEVDLNY
-538 SVEEIPSKHIREMVG
+538 SMEEIPSKHIREMVG
-553 KNPRFGSMIRENSR
+553 KNPRFGSIIRENGRS
-567 NRVEEKFRWKNA
+567 RVEEKFRWKNA
-579 GLLALARYARAKQLS
+579 GLLALARYAKAKQLS
-594 TKPKVY
+594 MKPTVY
-600 SKVGKSARNTIL
+600 SKGGESAGN
-612 P
+612 